1 MSEHSRPY
9 VIHSDDEC
17 ERLELQARLGKIE
30 QHLRYLPISAG
41 AQVLDA
47 GCGSGSMS
55 RLIARAFPDAD
66 ITGVDLREQY
76 LDFARRRARSEELQN
91 VQFQFAD
98 VFALPFADASF
109 DVVWTKYLLQWLK
122 EPKRALGELR
132 RVTRP
137 GGVVVSCDFA
147 GFAIEHFP
155 VKPDFNREVRRVM
168 TALVDCDVG
177 RKVPSFMLSLGLRD
191 VHVEAEVDK
200 IFTVIGR
207 IDAERRWNW
216 EKQFQAARPHLVKII
231 GSEADADHFV
241 TDFLGIYDDPAT
253 SSITTLHFTTGYKP
267 TKA

>member
-17 ERLELQARLGKIE
+17 ERLELQARLGQIE
-30 QHLRYLPISAG
+30 QHLRYLPVSTG

-66 ITGVDLREQY
+66 ITGVDLRGQY
-76 LDFARRRARSEELQN
+76 LDFARRRAHSEHLQN
-91 VQFQFAD
+91 VQFQVAD

-122 EPKRALGELR
+122 EPKRALNELK

-147 GFAIEHFP
+147 SFAIDHFP
-155 VKPDFNREVRRVM
+155 VTPEFDQEVRRVM
-168 TALVDCDVG
+168 TALVDCDIG
-177 RKVPSFMLSLGLRD
+177 RKVASFMISLGFRD
-191 VHVEAEVDK
+191 VHLEVEVDK

-216 EKQFQAARPHLVKII
+216 ERQFQAARPHLIKII
-231 GSEADADHFV
+231 GSEKAADRFV
-241 TDFLGIYDDPAT
+241 TDFLSIYDDRAT
-253 SSITTLHFTTGYKP
+253 SSVTTLHFTTGYKP
-267 TKA
+267 TTE